1 MFDQKKLASLRKRI
15 MKADQ
20 SLSVMGNMV
29 LEYEFDA
36 MTSAERKQL
45 FDYLFLKGCG
55 YPGCSVKYLM
65 KLIKAE
71 QGNA

>member
-20 SLSVMGNMV
+20 SLSVMGNMM
-29 LEYEFDA
+29 LDYEMDA
-36 MTSAERKQL
+36 MTSDERKQL

-55 YPGCSVKYLM
+55 YPGASVKYLI
-65 KLIKAE
+65 KLIKSE
-71 QGNA
+71 QASA